1 MAAPTV
7 RQPKSGKAS
16 GKTSGKAGAGDAPLH
31 LAVMAPNRF
40 ATHALP
46 AKGTITVGRD
56 EEADVRLVDE
66 LASRMHLRVGVE
78 PSGQVWIEDLDSSN
92 GTFLRGE
99 RLAAGVRTSILPGE
113 AVTIGFTHIMVQ
125 RRRARATAGGA
136 VADDDA
142 VVASEAMRQLYQLA
156 ERAAAGRTAAG
167 LVNVLILG
175 ETGVGKEVL
184 ASWIH
189 RHSPRAAGPFVCI
202 NCAALSEN
210 LLESE
215 LFGHE
220 KGAFTGAT
228 QAKPGLLEAAGRGTV
243 FLDEIGEMP
252 ATLQAKLLRALEN
265 REVTRVGGLAARAID
280 VRFVAATNRDLEAE
294 VAAKTFRQDLYF
306 RLNGLTLTIPPL
318 RARPEEIEPLAR
330 RFLAQA
336 AAAAGRGP
344 PTLAA
349 DALARLRAHA
359 WPGNIRELRNVVE
372 RALILGDGEA
382 IAAADLPFGPSAA
395 GGAAAPPELAG
406 LSAAEQTERQHI
418 VDVMAEMGG
427 NQTRAA
433 RKLKIA
439 RGTLIERLKRYG
451 IKRPKTA

>member
-7 RQPKSGKAS
+7 RQPKSGKTS
-16 GKTSGKAGAGDAPLH
+16 GKTSKKIGAGDGPLH

-46 AKGTITVGRD
+46 TTGTVTVGRD
-56 EEADVRLVDE
+56 EEADVRLADE
-66 LASRMHLRVGVE
+66 LASRRHLRVGVE
-78 PSGQVWIEDLDSSN
+78 VSGKLWIEDLDSSN

-99 RLAAGVRTSILPGE
+99 RLVPGVRTPVLPGE

-125 RRRARATAGGA
+125 RRRARAGTRGA
-136 VADDDA
+136 AADDA
-142 VVASEAMRQLYQLA
+142 VVASEVMRQLYQLA

-252 ATLQAKLLRALEN
+252 ATLQTKLLRALEN
-265 REVTRVGGLAARAID
+265 REVTRVGGLAARGID

-294 VAAKTFRQDLYF
+294 VAAKRFRQDLYF

-349 DALARLRAHA
+349 DAVARLRAHA

-382 IAAADLPFGPSAA
+382 ITAADLPVGSPSPAA
-395 GGAAAPPELAG
+395 GPDLSA
-406 LSAAEQTERQHI
+406 LSAAEQTERQRI

-433 RKLKIA
+433 RKLKMA

-451 IKRPKTA
+451 VKRPKSA